1 MAEREA
7 RVRLSLV
14 AGGYLGGLQ
23 QVTAATKA
31 QMASLSTAMG
41 AVGTAG
47 LRGMRGSLAAVGSEL
62 KGTLT
67 MAAKFGGI
75 FGAGAA
81 LTKAGSLQSTYRDLA
96 FSIER
101 ATGEATKWQNVQQQI
116 EPVAMRTGRSSQ
128 ELADAFK
135 DVLAE
140 TGDAKLAAASIG
152 AIGVLAT
159 ASGRS
164 VGELSSVAGALN
176 DKLGVTAKEMPDAL
190 AAAVDLSNK
199 GGIGFEDL
207 TKAIHMTGAS
217 ARAAG
222 LTGAE
227 AFGSLI
233 ALMNKGGDA
242 LGSTKKGLSAITQLM
257 DQMADPSRQKEIKQ
271 SFGVSVVN
279 DKTGEIQRTET
290 ILAAMLIKTG
300 GQREKLAKVFKGEQL
315 KLVTELAAPFR
326 EAFEKTKGDVTTKT
340 EAGLRAFNDALKRA
354 GTSSFKFADA
364 QSKAV
369 DRMEDPQRK
378 LALAMETFA
387 QEFTKPAAL
396 EAMNELTKHLPKV
409 ATGFAKIV
417 SFAVN
422 NPLAAGGAYVGARMA
437 LGFASGALA
446 QAGTAIGTYAAAQ
459 IRASAAA
466 AGPWKTAGAAL
477 GIAAAAYLAYKLGKD
492 AVDDAARKDLASASD
507 LAGAA
512 TAGSIVARGSSVERK
527 QEALK
532 LLKERVSFA
541 ETERSERK
549 TGIANK
555 LTFGAY
561 SDVRGMVG
569 EDELAKAKGAIREL
583 EQSLA
588 KGGKSGDR
596 VAESFERAAAAADKF
611 AQAAGGA
618 KPGGNNGLPPSN
630 NNTPPG
636 YLPR

>member
-14 AGGYLGGLQ
+14 TGGYLGGLS
-23 QVTAATKA
+23 QVSAATKA
-31 QMASLSTAMG
+31 FGATLQSAMG
-41 AVGTAG
+41 SAGMAG
-47 LRGMRGSLAAVGSEL
+47 LRGMRSSLAAMGSEM
-62 KGTLT
+62 KGTLAT
-67 MAAKFGGI
+67 AAKFGGI

-81 LTKAGSLQSTYRDLA
+81 LTKGVSLQSTYRDLA

-101 ATGEATKWQNVQQQI
+101 ATGEATKWQNVQQKI

-128 ELADAFK
+128 ELAEAFRS
-135 DVLAE
+135 VLAE

-164 VGELSSVAGALN
+164 VGELAGVAGALN
-176 DKLGVTAKEMPDAL
+176 DKLGVTSKEMPDAL
-190 AAAVDLSNK
+190 SAAVDLANK

-271 SFGVSVVN
+271 SLGVSVV
-279 DKTGEIQRTET
+279 DKNGALRQTES
-290 ILAAMLIKTG
+290 ILADVLAKTG
-300 GQREKLAKVFKGEQL
+300 GQREKLGKVFKGEQL
-315 KLVTELAAPFR
+315 KLVTELGAPFR
-326 EAFEKTKGDVTTKT
+326 EAFDKTQGDVKTKTA
-340 EAGLRAFNDALKRA
+340 AGITAFNDALKRA

-364 QSKAV
+364 QAKAV

-387 QEFTKPAAL
+387 QEFTKPGSL
-396 EAMNELTKHLPKV
+396 EAMNELAKSLPKV
-409 ATGFAKIV
+409 ATGFAKLV
-417 SFAVN
+417 SFAIS

-477 GIAAAAYLAYKLGKD
+477 GIAAAAYLAYTIGER
-492 AVDDAARKDLASASD
+492 AVDEAAKHDMESASD

-532 LLKERVSFA
+532 LLKERVGFA
-541 ETERSERK
+541 ETERAERK
-549 TGIANK
+549 SGIANK

-618 KPGGNNGLPPSN
+618 KSGGNNGLPPSS
-630 NNTPPG
+630 NNTTPG
-636 YLPR
+636 YMPR